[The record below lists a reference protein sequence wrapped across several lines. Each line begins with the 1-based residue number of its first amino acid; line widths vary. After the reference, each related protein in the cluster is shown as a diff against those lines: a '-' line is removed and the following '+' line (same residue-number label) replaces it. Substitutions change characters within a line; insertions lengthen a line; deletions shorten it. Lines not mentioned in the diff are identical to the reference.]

1 MSNLNGKYAVV
12 TGGSKGIGAAI
23 VRRFMED
30 GAAGVA
36 ILEYDYELAGK
47 TAGLIDP
54 TGEKVLAIN
63 CDVSIEDQV
72 AAAIQTVME
81 KFKRIDILVNNAGIT
96 KDAMFHKMTNDAWND
111 VINVNLNG
119 TYYTCKY
126 VVPIMRE
133 RSYGRIVNIASVS
146 AFGLAGQAN
155 YSASKGAIISLTA
168 EACCKKVIINNKE
181 GNMKLKGKVAVI
193 TGGSRGL
200 GKAIAQRFL
209 EEGAVVIITATK
221 ENKLR
226 ETAEELSRMGSIEGI
241 LMNVSQFND
250 VQKTM
255 GYIFEKYG
263 KVDILVNNAG
273 ITADS
278 QLVNMTEDQFDS
290 VIAVNLKGVFNCAK
304 AAAVKMIESGYGRII
319 NISSVTAHNGN
330 FGQTNYTASKAGVI
344 AMTQTWAKEL
354 GKRGITVN
362 AVAPG
367 YTLTEMVEAVPEKA
381 IDAIKEKTPV
391 KRLGKPEEIA
401 AACVY
406 LSSDEA
412 AFVTGA
418 VLKVDGGLV
427 L

>member
-1 MSNLNGKYAVV
+1 
-12 TGGSKGIGAAI
+12 
-23 VRRFMED
+23 
-30 GAAGVA
+30 
-36 ILEYDYELAGK
+36 
-47 TAGLIDP
+47 
-54 TGEKVLAIN
+54 
-63 CDVSIEDQV
+63 
-72 AAAIQTVME
+72 
-81 KFKRIDILVNNAGIT
+81 
-96 KDAMFHKMTNDAWND
+96 
-111 VINVNLNG
+111 
-119 TYYTCKY
+119 
-126 VVPIMRE
+126 
-133 RSYGRIVNIASVS
+133 
-146 AFGLAGQAN
+146 
-155 YSASKGAIISLTA
+155 
-168 EACCKKVIINNKE
+168 
-181 GNMKLKGKVAVI
+181 MKLKDKIAVV

-200 GKAIAQRFL
+200 GKAIAQKFL

-221 ENKLR
+221 EETLHK
-226 ETAEELSRMGSIEGI
+226 TAEELSSLGKIEGFR
-241 LMNVSQFND
+241 MDVSKFAD
-250 VQKTM
+250 VQETI
-255 GYIFEKYG
+255 GNIIEKYG
-263 KVDILVNNAG
+263 RVDILINNAG
-273 ITADS
+273 ITADA
-278 QLVNMTEDQFDS
+278 QLLKMTEEQFDS
-290 VIAVNLKGVFNCAK
+290 VIAVNLKGVFSCAK
-304 AAAVKMIESGYGRII
+304 AVAGKMAENGYGRII

-354 GKRGITVN
+354 GKKGITVN